1 MIPLRDSQPIRRFP
15 LVNWVLISA
24 NVLVFLFEVSL
35 GTDSLNIL
43 IQRFGMVPIRLLE
56 NLSTEWGTIFTSM
69 FLHGSWLHL
78 LSNMLALYIFGD
90 NIEDRLGS
98 LRYLLF
104 YFLGGMAAA
113 ALHIL
118 TNAGSSLP
126 TVGASGAIA
135 AVLGAYLILYP
146 RARVATLVPIFFF
159 IQIIQIPAV
168 LYLGFWFFSQ
178 LLNGTAQIA
187 ANTFQSGG
195 VAWWAHIGGFIAGIM
210 LILLFS
216 PPTKPK
222 KRSVWEHPEVI
233 VTPVDR
239 DRSNWRSP
247 NRYDSIWD

>member
-15 LVNWVLISA
+15 LVNWLLIA
-24 NVLVFLFEVSL
+24 TNVLVFLFEVSL
-35 GTDSLNIL
+35 GSDTLNL
-43 IQRFGMVPIRLLE
+43 FIQRFGLVPVRLID
-56 NLSTEWGTIFTSM
+56 NIPAYWITIFSSM

-78 LSNMLALYIFGD
+78 ISNMLALYIFGD

-98 LRYLLF
+98 ARYLLF
-104 YFLGGMAAA
+104 YFLGGAAA
-113 ALHIL
+113 AAIHIL
-118 TNAGSSLP
+118 SNPASSLP

-159 IQIIQIPAV
+159 IQIVQIPAV

-195 VAWWAHIGGFIAGIM
+195 VAWWAHIGGFIAGIL

-222 KRSVWEHPEVI
+222 KRTVWEYPEII
-233 VTPVDR
+233 VTPAEKN
-239 DRSNWRSP
+239 RSEWRSS
-247 NRYDSIWD
+247 NRYRSGWE